1 MISEDV
7 MSDAMRCDWM
17 RLNTI
22 GCNWMQLNTIEY
34 DGGEMRCNA
43 MR

>member
-22 GCNWMQLNTIEY
+22 EY

-43 MR
+43 MS